1 VDGCL
6 TLLSDQLESDVV
18 PMLVIYAV
26 VGVILALVRISRNMF
41 ASFDRMLARLLDH
54 FKGNVFWVC

>member
-1 VDGCL
+1 VRNKIFVDGCL

-26 VGVILALVRISRNMF
+26 VGVILALVRIS
-41 ASFDRMLARLLDH
+41 
-54 FKGNVFWVC
+54 